1 MQTFSR
7 NFKSAE
13 PCQNMQVID
22 FAQKINFIGNFGFL
36 KMFDF

>member
-1 MQTFSR
+1 
-7 NFKSAE
+7 
-13 PCQNMQVID
+13 MQVID